1 MLTDQLN
8 AANSNN
14 IGLSEQLEVLHQK
27 LKTREHEVDRLR
39 SANELLE
46 RCRHGRP
53 PYLRCHLASCH
64 LAFDVV
70 SCRLQLPAGSC
81 CGSGLAGPAGT
92 G

>member
-46 RCRHGRP
+46 RCRHGCSP
-53 PYLRCHLASCH
+53 CLR
-64 LAFDVV
+64 
-70 SCRLQLPAGSC
+70 
-81 CGSGLAGPAGT
+81 
-92 G
+92 